1 MTKKDGEHSID
12 PNTFYKNVEGVYHH
26 DKAKKKFNFVDKK
39 KSLPQLKETI
49 VDREELSQLF
59 DLKHIKNLQIKNFK
73 SLDQK

>member
-39 KSLPQLKETI
+39 KSYHNKRDNC
-49 VDREELSQLF
+49 DREELSQLF